1 MRADAQA
8 NRDRILF
15 AAEEVFSEAGEAG
28 ATDEIARRA
37 GVGIGTVFRHFPT
50 KQSLIEATLVRHLDE
65 LTDQARALS
74 SDDPAA
80 ALRKVIET
88 MVGTGATKILLV
100 GLLTGSSDAVPQ
112 AAIRA
117 SQRLRRAV
125 GALLR
130 RAQQAGAIRDDV
142 SVDEVYLLVRG
153 LALATAQRPTRTA
166 TQRRAVEIVLAGL
179 SSGSSTG

>member
-8 NRDRILF
+8 NRDRILA
-15 AAEEVFSEAGEAG
+15 AAEAVFSEAGEAG

-50 KQSLIEATLVRHLDE
+50 KRDLIEATVVRHFDE

-74 SDDPAA
+74 AGDPGA
-80 ALRKVIET
+80 ALRELIET
-88 MVGTGATKILLV
+88 MVGTGATKILLL
-100 GLLTGSSDAVPQ
+100 GLLADSSSGQVPE
-112 AAIRA
+112 AALQA

-125 GALLR
+125 GTLLR
-130 RAQQAGAIRDDV
+130 RAQHDGAIRDDV

-153 LALATAQRPTRTA
+153 LALAAAQRPAKKA
-166 TQRRAVEIVLAGL
+166 TERKALDIVLAGL
-179 SSGSSTG
+179 AP